1 MATVENT
8 YVNKLEPYEPAYVLK
23 KLGKSKSNTNIEIV
37 KVLIDTYKKEKG
49 EARTDRDD
57 FIEWIKENYDVD
69 TLFED

>member
-8 YVNKLEPYEPAYVLK
+8 YVNKSESYEPAYVLE
-23 KLGKSKSNTNIEIV
+23 KLEKSQSNNNIEMV
-37 KVLIDTYKKEKG
+37 ENLIDKYKKEKG
-49 EARTDRDD
+49 KARTNRDD

>member
-8 YVNKLEPYEPAYVLK
+8 YVNKSEPYEPAYVLR
-23 KLGKSKSNTNIEIV
+23 KLGKSQSNANIEMV
-37 KVLIDTYKKEKG
+37 EDLIDTYKKEKG
-49 EARTDRDD
+49 EARTNRDD